1 MTFISTI
8 ENRGRVTLP
17 PFRGIRIMMMP
28 FHIHDPEHS
37 LPDELTEWF
46 HILRQMGKDAPR
58 GVGYLTLDEALVRA
72 GETHRRPGLHVDG
85 IGTDGQAGGWGAGGG
100 YGASGMTMVSSH
112 VGCVAWNQAFGGH
125 PKPDGDCAHLDPE
138 LDPAAAV
145 VLQPLNVYW
154 CGPMTVH
161 KALPMPTDTHR
172 QFCRVSYPSSA
183 PWYEGYTENPLGIAP
198 TGPVHARRAEYMGYR
213 P

>member
-17 PFRGIRIMMMP
+17 SFRGIRVMMMP
-28 FHIHDPEHS
+28 FHIHDPERS
-37 LPDELTEWF
+37 LPPDFADWF
-46 HILRQMGKDAPR
+46 PVLRRMGKGAPR

-85 IGTDGQAGGWGAGGG
+85 VGPDGEAGGWGAGGG

-112 VGCVAWNQAFGGH
+112 VGCVAWSQVFAGR
-125 PKPDGDCAHLDPE
+125 PAPDGDCSHLEPE
-138 LDPAAAV
+138 LNPAAAT
-145 VLQPLNVYW
+145 VLQPSEIYW

-161 KALPMPTDTHR
+161 KALPLTADTAR
-172 QFCRVSYPSSA
+172 QFCRVSYPSEA
-183 PWYEGYTENPLGIAP
+183 PWYEGYTPNPLGIKP
-198 TGPVHARRAEYMGYR
+198 TGPIHAPRVAYMGYR
-213 P
+213 S